1 METYRRHG
9 AALQELAQKA
19 RADIAAARSDIQRL
33 STQEPGNQ
41 AIVAASA
48 AIAEEGQTEDQTEDQ
63 TDADEEKL
71 RTQLQGILQTCAGSL
86 GVTIPAPADV
96 QTIASDDDHD
106 GERAHHKRPRSVE
119 PGAGHTTK

>member
-1 METYRRHG
+1 
-9 AALQELAQKA
+9 LQELAQKA

-48 AIAEEGQTEDQTEDQ
+48 AIAEEGQTEDQ

-106 GERAHHKRPRSVE
+106 GERTHHKRPRSVE
-119 PGAGHTTK
+119 PGAGHTTT